1 VQFWQKQFDKLLLA
15 GCWLFS
21 IIVLIFLL
29 KSKLSVED
37 KIFWIVLTWAVSQS
51 SSFGGALMLLITGR
65 SGQSRTGDQVAGG
78 DHVRGDGGTGP
89 GSGNTGVV

>member
-1 VQFWQKQFDKLLLA
+1 VFWQRQFDKLLLA

-65 SGQSRTGDQVAGG
+65 SGQSRAGDREIGG
-78 DHVRGDGGTGP
+78 DNVRGNAGDGP
-89 GSGNTGVV
+89 GRGDPGVI